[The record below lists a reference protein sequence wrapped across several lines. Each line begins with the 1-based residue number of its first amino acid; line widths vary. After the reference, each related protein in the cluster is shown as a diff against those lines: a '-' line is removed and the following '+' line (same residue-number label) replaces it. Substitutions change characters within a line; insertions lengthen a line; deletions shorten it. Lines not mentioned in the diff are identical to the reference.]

1 MQKEQITWRSWWDG
15 GTTEGPIAT
24 RWNVTGWPTIYVLD
38 DRGVI
43 RFRNVRGEELDKA
56 VEALLKEPTN
66 STSP

>member
-1 MQKEQITWRSWWDG
+1 LQKEQITWRSWWDG

-43 RFRNVRGEELDKA
+43 RYKNIVGEELDKA
-56 VEALLKEPTN
+56 VDALLKQTKH
-66 STSP
+66 